1 MAASEGRRCLC
12 LDISWLEREFRER
25 LADREPP
32 GDYAAA
38 FYGFTKRKR
47 AAQ

>member
-1 MAASEGRRCLC
+1 MSITAPPG
-12 LDISWLEREFRER
+12 DISWLEQEFREW

-38 FYGFTKRKR
+38 FYDFMKHKR